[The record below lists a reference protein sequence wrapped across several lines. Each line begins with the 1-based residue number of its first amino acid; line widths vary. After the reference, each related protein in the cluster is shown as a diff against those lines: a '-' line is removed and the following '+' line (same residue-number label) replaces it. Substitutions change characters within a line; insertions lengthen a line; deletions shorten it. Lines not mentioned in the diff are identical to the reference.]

1 METKIIMC
9 IAVVMNILQYHF
21 YGKNILWYQKTE
33 KGLSKD
39 LKDLREYME
48 KARSQFLDTLA
59 QEGQRADEALKT
71 SVQYQKQADVYYKE
85 INQLKIDK
93 MALQTKLDQLT
104 FALMHIAGKVHSNQW
119 SSAKKQIH
127 KIFIKEDIEVQQH
140 VINTMFGC
148 NHSQEA
154 ILRQIRRVEKG
165 SK

>member
-1 METKIIMC
+1 
-9 IAVVMNILQYHF
+9 MNILQYHF
-21 YGKNILWYQKTE
+21 YGKTTKVLQEKEKELLDIVDAQQQDIDEYKTANKILNEELSQVKEKYVNYQT
-33 KGLSKD
+33 
-39 LKDLREYME
+39 
-48 KARSQFLDTLA
+48 
-59 QEGQRADEALKT
+59 
-71 SVQYQKQADVYYKE
+71 QADVYYKE